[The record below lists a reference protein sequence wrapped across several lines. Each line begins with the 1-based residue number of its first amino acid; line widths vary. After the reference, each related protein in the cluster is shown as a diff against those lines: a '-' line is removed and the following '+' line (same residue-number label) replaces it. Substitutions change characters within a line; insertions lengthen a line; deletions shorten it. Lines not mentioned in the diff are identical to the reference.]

1 MVEGKTVQ
9 NRVGLTPF
17 SRPLKVQVGIRDH
30 WSNKDSPLQKS
41 LQELNELLGHTA
53 SVDPEWPQLLAELDS
68 FYADKNNFVAII
80 AGCVQTW
87 AKSLME
93 LLEDTAHEEWTE
105 TLVERTAEAGS
116 LLRVFLEVRYAHYV
130 SPDVSVS

>member
-1 MVEGKTVQ
+1 M
-9 NRVGLTPF
+9 
-17 SRPLKVQVGIRDH
+17 
-30 WSNKDSPLQKS
+30 QKS

-68 FYADKNNFVAII
+68 LYADKNNFVTII

-116 LLRVFLEVRYAHYV
+116 LLRVFLEVRYRSACI
-130 SPDVSVS
+130 P